1 MVIYRCIVVDKN
13 RQLLYEKQADILKG
27 LAHPLRVA
35 ILDFLR
41 DGPQCVCYIAEHIGS
56 ERSNIS
62 RHLAIM
68 VNAGVL
74 KSHKQG
80 LNVIYELKMPCV
92 LKFFS
97 CLSACIKQQ
106 GKETEKLLKVI

>member
-1 MVIYRCIVVDKN
+1 MAKKN
-13 RQLLYEKQADILKG
+13 KRLLYEKQADILKG

-41 DGPQCVCYIAEHIGS
+41 DKPQCVCDIAEHVDS

-62 RHLAIM
+62 RHLAVM

-74 KSHKQG
+74 KYHKKG
-80 LNVIYELKMPCV
+80 LKVIYELNMPCV
-92 LKFFS
+92 LRFFS

-106 GKETEKLLKVI
+106 GKETEKLLRAI

>member
-1 MVIYRCIVVDKN
+1 MVGKN
-13 RQLLYEKQADILKG
+13 QRLLYEKQADILKG

-41 DGPQCVCYIAEHIGS
+41 DGPQCVCDIAEHVGS

-62 RHLAIM
+62 RHLSIM

-74 KSHKQG
+74 SYKKRG
-80 LNVIYELKMPCV
+80 LNVIYELKVPCIMD
-92 LKFFS
+92 FFS
-97 CLSACIKQQ
+97 CLSKCLKVQAKDN
-106 GKETEKLLKVI
+106 EKLLKVL